1 LFEISVTKIREIM
14 KAIRIHE
21 FGGAE
26 NLRVEEIEKPTA
38 GADEILI
45 KTAAAGINFAD
56 TMLRQNKYLFSP
68 ELPFTLGFEVAGT
81 IEAAGANVQKL
92 KVGQRVLAT
101 IRGGGY
107 AEYAVADWRTIVP
120 IPDNLDFGKATAL
133 LVQGLTALGLL
144 ADLKSGQTILIHAAA
159 GGVGSLLV
167 QLAKHKG
174 AKVLG
179 TASTTEKLEKVVA
192 LGADVGIN
200 YTESDWTDEVLAAT
214 DGKGADLI
222 IEMVGGDIGKQN
234 FRCLATGGTMT
245 VYGAAS
251 GEDFQISALNLLG
264 RMQTVKGYNLNL
276 ETRENMVAF
285 TKELMSHIA
294 ENRLEVIVNEFPLE
308 QARAAHNA
316 LEGRKTMGKVVLIA

>member
-1 LFEISVTKIREIM
+1 M

-21 FGGAE
+21 FGGAG
-26 NLRVEEIEKPTA
+26 NLRLDEIEKPTPN
-38 GADEILI
+38 ADEVLI

-56 TMLRQNKYLFSP
+56 TMLRQNKYMFTP

-81 IEAAGANVQKL
+81 IEAAGANVRNL
-92 KVGQRVLAT
+92 EVGQRVLAT

-107 AEYAVADWRTIVP
+107 AEYAVADYRTIVP
-120 IPDNLDFGKATAL
+120 IPDDLDFGKATAL

-179 TASTTEKLEKVVA
+179 TASSAEKLEKVVS

-222 IEMVGGDIGKQN
+222 IEMVGGELGRQN
-234 FRCLATGGTMT
+234 FKCLAAGGTMT

-251 GEDFQISALNLLG
+251 GEDFQISALGLLWK
-264 RMQTVKGYNLNL
+264 MQTVKGYNLNF
-276 ETRENMVAF
+276 ESRENMAAF
-285 TKELMSHIA
+285 TKELMSHLA
-294 ENRLEVIVNEFPLE
+294 ENRLEVMVNEFPLE
-308 QARAAHNA
+308 QAKDAHNA
-316 LEGRKTMGKVVLIA
+316 LEGRKTMGKVVLTIS

>member
-1 LFEISVTKIREIM
+1 
-14 KAIRIHE
+14 
-21 FGGAE
+21 
-26 NLRVEEIEKPTA
+26 
-38 GADEILI
+38 
-45 KTAAAGINFAD
+45 
-56 TMLRQNKYLFSP
+56 
-68 ELPFTLGFEVAGT
+68 
-81 IEAAGANVQKL
+81 
-92 KVGQRVLAT
+92 
-101 IRGGGY
+101 
-107 AEYAVADWRTIVP
+107 
-120 IPDNLDFGKATAL
+120 
-133 LVQGLTALGLL
+133 LTALGLL

-179 TASTTEKLEKVVA
+179 TASTTEKLEKVAA

-222 IEMVGGDIGKQN
+222 IEMVGGDIGNQN
-234 FRCLATGGTMT
+234 FRCLASGGTMT

-251 GEDFQISALNLLG
+251 GEDFQISALSLLG

-276 ETRENMVAF
+276 ETRENMAAF

>member
-1 LFEISVTKIREIM
+1 M

-26 NLRVEEIEKPTA
+26 NLRVDETEKPTPS
-38 GADEILI
+38 ADEVLI
-45 KTAAAGINFAD
+45 KTAAAGINYAD
-56 TMLRQNKYLFSP
+56 TMLRQNKYMFSP

-81 IEAAGANVQKL
+81 IEAVGANVQNL
-92 KVGQRVLAT
+92 MVGQRVLAT

-120 IPDNLDFGKATAL
+120 IPNDLDFGKATAL

-144 ADLKSGQTILIHAAA
+144 QDLKSGQTILIHAAA

-179 TASTTEKLEKVVA
+179 TASTTEKLEKVA
-192 LGADVGIN
+192 SLGADVGIN
-200 YTESDWTDEVLAAT
+200 YTEADWTDEVLAAT

-222 IEMVGGDIGKQN
+222 IEMVGGEIGRQN
-234 FRCLATGGTMT
+234 FKCLATGGTML

-251 GEDFQISALNLLG
+251 GEDFQISALSLLF
-264 RMQTVKGYNLNL
+264 RMQTVKGYNLNF
-276 ETRENMVAF
+276 ETRENMAAF

-294 ENRLEVIVNEFPLE
+294 ENRLEVNVTEFPLE
-308 QARAAHNA
+308 QAKQAHDA
-316 LEGRKTMGKVVLIA
+316 LEGRKTMGKVVLTVGK